1 MGITKSYTF
10 AFMSKGHILIIDDE
24 DQLRKLLVRLLTL
37 EGYTVSEA
45 ANAKSAWKVLEKEEV
60 QVILSDVKLPDADGV
75 SLLAAI
81 KPKYPETEII
91 VLTAYG
97 NIPDG
102 VLAIKSGAFDY
113 LTKGD
118 DNNRIIPLVSKAV
131 DKAQLQFRIRSL
143 ENRIGG
149 KYDFDN
155 IIGQSTEI
163 KEAIALAR
171 KVAPTDVTVLLL
183 GETGV
188 GKEVFAQAIHRA
200 SHRRTEPFVA
210 VNCSAFGKD
219 ILESELFGHKA
230 GAFTG
235 AVKDKK
241 GFLEEAHNGTIF
253 LDEIGEMPVELQ
265 AKLLRVLET
274 HEFYKV
280 GDARPISVNIRVIA
294 ATNRPLEQDI
304 ENGHFRADLFY
315 RLSAFQIKLPSLNE
329 RRKDIPQL
337 AQFFLQQ
344 FAPKNG
350 KKITGMEDD
359 FVKALQQHQWKGNI
373 RELRNVIERAVILA
387 DGPLLDTS
395 LLPFEFHFTAPA
407 ANGSSLT
414 LADMEK
420 QHIIRVLQQ
429 TKGNKTRTAELLQI
443 GLTTLYNKIRDY
455 NIQ

>member
-1 MGITKSYTF
+1 MAKSYTF
-10 AFMSKGHILIIDDE
+10 AIMSKGSILIIDDE

-45 ANAKSAWKVLEKEEV
+45 ASIRSAWKMLEKEDV
-60 QVILSDVKLPDADGV
+60 QVVLSDVKLPDGDGV
-75 SLLAAI
+75 SLVPAI
-81 KPKYPETEII
+81 KSKYPETEII

-97 NIPDG
+97 NIQDG
-102 VLAIKSGAFDY
+102 VQAIKNGAFDY

-118 DNNRIIPLVSKAV
+118 DNNRILPLVSKAM

-143 ENRIGG
+143 ENRISG

-155 IIGQSTEI
+155 IIGQSAEI
-163 KEAIALAR
+163 KDAIALAR

-200 SHRRTEPFVA
+200 SLRKTGPFVA

-235 AVKDKK
+235 AVKDKR
-241 GFLEEAHNGTIF
+241 GLLEEAHNGTIF
-253 LDEIGEMPVELQ
+253 LDEVGEMPAELQ

-274 HEFYKV
+274 HTFYKV
-280 GDARPISVNIRVIA
+280 GDAKPLSVNIRVIA
-294 ATNRPLEQDI
+294 ATNRPLAQDI
-304 ENGHFRADLFY
+304 ESGDFRADLFY
-315 RLSAFQIKLPSLNE
+315 RLSAFQIRLPSLHE

-337 AQFFLQQ
+337 AAFFLQQ

-350 KKITGMEDD
+350 KKISGMEDD

-387 DGPLLDTS
+387 DGPQLDTS

-407 ANGSSLT
+407 ANGSSLS

-429 TKGNKTRTAELLQI
+429 TKGNKTKAAELLRI
-443 GLTTLYNKIRDY
+443 GLTTLYNKIKEY

>member
-1 MGITKSYTF
+1 
-10 AFMSKGHILIIDDE
+10 MSKGHILIIDDE
-24 DQLRKLLVRLLTL
+24 DQLRRLLVKLLTL

-45 ANAKSAWKVLEKEEV
+45 ANAKAAWKLLEREEV

-75 SLLAAI
+75 TLSEAI
-81 KPKYPETEII
+81 KVKYPETEII

-102 VLAIKSGAFDY
+102 VKAIKSGAFDY

-118 DNNRIIPLVSKAV
+118 DNNRLLPLVSKAM
-131 DKAQLQFRIRSL
+131 DKAMLQFRIRSL

-155 IIGQSTEI
+155 IIGQSAEI

-200 SHRRTEPFVA
+200 SQRSKEPFVA

-235 AVKDKK
+235 AVRDKK
-241 GFLEEAHNGTIF
+241 GFLEEARNGTVF
-253 LDEIGEMPVELQ
+253 LDEIGEMPLELQ

-274 HEFYKV
+274 REFYKV
-280 GDARPISVNIRVIA
+280 GDAKPVTANIRIIA
-294 ATNRPLEQDI
+294 ATNRQLDQDI
-304 ENGHFRADLFY
+304 ENGQFRADLFY
-315 RLSAFQIKLPSLNE
+315 RLSAFQIKLPSLQE
-329 RRKDIPQL
+329 RRKDVPLL
-337 AQFFLQQ
+337 ATFFLRQL
-344 FAPKNG
+344 APKNG
-350 KKITGMEDD
+350 KKITGMDD
-359 FVKALQQHQWKGNI
+359 SFVKALQQHHWKGNI

-387 DGPLLDTS
+387 EGPVLDTS
-395 LLPFEFHFTAPA
+395 LLPFEFHFSAPA
-407 ANGSSLT
+407 GTGSSLT

-429 TKGNKTRTAELLQI
+429 TKGNKTKAAELLQI
-443 GLTTLYNKIRDY
+443 GLTTLYSKIREY

>member
-1 MGITKSYTF
+1 
-10 AFMSKGHILIIDDE
+10 MSKGHILIIDDE
-24 DQLRKLLVRLLTL
+24 DQLRRLLVKLLTL

-45 ANAKSAWKVLEKEEV
+45 ANAKAAWKLLEREEV

-75 SLLAAI
+75 TLSEAI
-81 KPKYPETEII
+81 KVKYPETEVI

-102 VLAIKSGAFDY
+102 VKAIKSGAFDY

-118 DNNRIIPLVSKAV
+118 DNNRLLPLVSKAM
-131 DKAQLQFRIRSL
+131 DKAMLQFRIRSL

-155 IIGQSTEI
+155 IIGQSAEI

-200 SHRRTEPFVA
+200 SQRSKEPFVA

-235 AVKDKK
+235 AVRDKK
-241 GFLEEAHNGTIF
+241 GLLEEARNGTVF
-253 LDEIGEMPVELQ
+253 LDEIGEMPLELQ

-274 HEFYKV
+274 REFYKV
-280 GDARPISVNIRVIA
+280 GDAKPVTANIRIIA
-294 ATNRPLEQDI
+294 ATNRQLDQDI
-304 ENGHFRADLFY
+304 ENGQFRADLFY
-315 RLSAFQIKLPSLNE
+315 RLSAFQIKLPSLQE
-329 RRKDIPQL
+329 RRKDVPLL
-337 AQFFLQQ
+337 ATFFLRQL
-344 FAPKNG
+344 APKNG
-350 KKITGMEDD
+350 KKITGMDD
-359 FVKALQQHQWKGNI
+359 SFVKALQHHHWKGNI

-387 DGPLLDTS
+387 EGPMLDTS
-395 LLPFEFHFTAPA
+395 LLPFEFHFSAPA
-407 ANGSSLT
+407 STGSSLT

-429 TKGNKTRTAELLQI
+429 TKGNKTKAAELLQI
-443 GLTTLYNKIRDY
+443 GLTTLYSKIREY

>member
-1 MGITKSYTF
+1 
-10 AFMSKGHILIIDDE
+10 MSKGHILIIDDE

-75 SLLAAI
+75 SLLTAI
-81 KPKYPETEII
+81 KSKYPEIEVI

-102 VLAIKSGAFDY
+102 VQAIKNGAFDY

-143 ENRIGG
+143 ESRISD

-171 KVAPTDVTVLLL
+171 KVSPTDVTVLLL

-200 SHRRTEPFVA
+200 SPRRTGPFVA

-304 ENGHFRADLFY
+304 GNGHFRADLFY

-350 KKITGMEDD
+350 KRISGMEED
-359 FVKALQQHQWKGNI
+359 FAKALQQHQWRGNI
-373 RELRNVIERAVILA
+373 RELRNVVERAVILA

-407 ANGSSLT
+407 ANGSSWT

-420 QHIIRVLQQ
+420 QHIIRVLQH
-429 TKGNKTRTAELLQI
+429 TKGNKTKTAELLQI
-443 GLTTLYNKIRDY
+443 GLTTLYNKIREY

>member
-1 MGITKSYTF
+1 
-10 AFMSKGHILIIDDE
+10 MSKGHILIIDDE

-45 ANAKSAWKVLEKEEV
+45 ANAKAAWKILEREEV
-60 QVILSDVKLPDADGV
+60 QLILSDVKLPDADGV
-75 SLLAAI
+75 SLLPAI
-81 KPKYPETEII
+81 KLKYPATEII

-102 VLAIKSGAFDY
+102 VKAIKSGAFDY

-118 DNNRIIPLVSKAV
+118 DNNRILPLVSKAI

-143 ENRIGG
+143 ENRIGN

-155 IIGQSTEI
+155 IIGQSAEI
-163 KEAIALAR
+163 KEAIELAK

-200 SHRRTEPFVA
+200 SGRQLEPFVA

-219 ILESELFGHKA
+219 ILESELFGHRA

-241 GFLEEAHNGTIF
+241 GLLEEAHNGTIF
-253 LDEIGEMPVELQ
+253 LDEIGEMPAELQ

-280 GDARPISVNIRVIA
+280 GDAKPISVNIRVIA
-294 ATNRPLEQDI
+294 ATNRQLDQDI

-315 RLSAFQIKLPSLNE
+315 RLSPFQIKLPSLHE

-337 AQFFLQQ
+337 ALFFLQQ

-350 KKITGMEDD
+350 KKISGMEED
-359 FVKALQQHQWKGNI
+359 FIKTLQQHQWKGNI

-387 DGPLLDTS
+387 DGPLLDVS
-395 LLPFEFHFTAPA
+395 LLPFEFHFAAPA
-407 ANGSSLT
+407 GNGSALT
-414 LADMEK
+414 LADVEK
-420 QHIIRVLQQ
+420 QHIIRMLQQ
-429 TKGNKTRTAELLQI
+429 TKGNKTKTAELLQI
-443 GLTTLYNKIRDY
+443 GLTTLYNKIKEY